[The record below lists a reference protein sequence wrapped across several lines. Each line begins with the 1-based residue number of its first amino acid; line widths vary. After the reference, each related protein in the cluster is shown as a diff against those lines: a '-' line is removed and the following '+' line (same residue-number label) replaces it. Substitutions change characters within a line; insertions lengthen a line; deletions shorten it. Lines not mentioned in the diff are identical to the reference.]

1 MATDAVIARERKRW
15 KLYRKYAAKRAQL
28 KKEGR
33 WEELALLPKNSSSVR
48 LRRRCELTGRPRG
61 NYRAF
66 GLCRIKLRELAL
78 EGKIPGLTKA
88 SW

>member
-15 KLYRKYAAKRAQL
+15 KLYEKYAAKRALL

-33 WEELALLPKNSSSVR
+33 WEELALLPRNASPVR
-48 LRRRCELTGRPRG
+48 LRFRCQLTGRPRG

-66 GLCRIKLRELAL
+66 GLCRVKLRELAL
-78 EGKIPGLTKA
+78 EGKIPGMTKA

>member
-15 KLYRKYAAKRAQL
+15 KLYKKYAAKRALL

-33 WEELALLPKNSSSVR
+33 WEELAKLPKNSSPVR
-48 LRRRCELTGRPRG
+48 LRFRCQLTGRPRG
-61 NYRAF
+61 NYFAF

-78 EGKIPGLTKA
+78 EGKIPGMHKA

>member
-15 KLYRKYAAKRAQL
+15 KLYKKYAAKRAQL

-33 WEELALLPKNSSSVR
+33 WEALARLPKNASPVR
-48 LRRRCELTGRPRG
+48 LRFRFQLTGRPRG
-61 NYRAF
+61 NYFAF
-66 GLCRIKLRELAL
+66 GLCRIKLREVALA
-78 EGKIPGLTKA
+78 GKIPGMHKA

>member
-15 KLYRKYAAKRAQL
+15 KLYYKYARKRAEL
-28 KKEGR
+28 KKAGQ
-33 WEELALLPKNSSSVR
+33 WEKLALLPKNSSPVR
-48 LRRRCELTGRPRG
+48 LRFRCQLTGRPRG

-78 EGKIPGLTKA
+78 EGKIPGMTKA

>member
-15 KLYRKYAAKRAQL
+15 KLYQKYAQKRAQL
-28 KKEGR
+28 KKEGK
-33 WEELALLPKNSSSVR
+33 WEALALLPRNSSPVR
-48 LRRRCELTGRPRG
+48 LRYRCQLTGRPRG

-66 GLCRIKLRELAL
+66 GLCRVKLRELAL
-78 EGKIPGLTKA
+78 EGKIPGVTKA

>member
-15 KLYRKYAAKRAQL
+15 KLYRKYAQKRARL
-28 KKEGR
+28 KKEGK
-33 WEELALLPKNSSSVR
+33 WEELALLPRNSSPVR
-48 LRRRCELTGRPRG
+48 LRFRCQLTGRPRG

-78 EGKIPGLTKA
+78 EGKIPGMTKA